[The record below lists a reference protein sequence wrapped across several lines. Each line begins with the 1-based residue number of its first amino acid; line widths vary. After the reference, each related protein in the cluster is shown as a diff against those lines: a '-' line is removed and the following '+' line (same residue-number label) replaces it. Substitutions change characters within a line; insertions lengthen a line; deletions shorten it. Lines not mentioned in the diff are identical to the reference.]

1 MSRGI
6 LIADDSATVRRIV
19 RTYLTKRD
27 FDICGEAVDGR
38 DTIKKARELKPA
50 LIVLDLNMPDI
61 NGVEVASIVKDIL
74 PNVRILVFTLHNELL
89 SCKPLTTAIGIDA
102 VVAKSDGMSAL
113 GGVNPCTPR
122 PLASRITV
130 FELRVHGHDLG
141 KVNRAARDAE
151 QKPCA

>member
-1 MSRGI
+1 MFRGI
-6 LIADDSATVRRIV
+6 LIADDSATVRKIV

-61 NGVEVASIVKDIL
+61 NGVEVASIVRDIL

-113 GGVNPCTPR
+113 GESI
-122 PLASRITV
+122 LA
-130 FELRVHGHDLG
+130 LLG
-141 KVNRAARDAE
+141 S
-151 QKPCA
+151 